1 MVSGK
6 LTLNRVICV
15 AQIALLL
22 AVQQLP
28 LSAQCV
34 VGIPLCEDY
43 YNFDT
48 IVEATVL
55 SAAVVQEPV
64 TMDPPLSPKFM
75 RSILVANA
83 HVERSWKGASS
94 GAVVIRYEHH
104 SGTVD
109 GKLAPGGRYVV
120 WGHRRTDGAI
130 EVSDCSPT
138 APAAQASAMIAF
150 LDTRGRNM
158 DGGTFFGVVMR
169 RGTPATP
176 VLIAGIRLTLTGPVT
191 RTAVTD
197 AGGQFRFTSLPAGRY
212 SGAVEPPEGMVVVS
226 ASALTFT
233 LPDAQAC
240 HAANVVL
247 DVRR

>member
-1 MVSGK
+1 MVPRRP
-6 LTLNRVICV
+6 TLNRAVSV
-15 AQIALLL
+15 AQIALIL
-22 AVQQLP
+22 AVHQLP
-28 LSAQCV
+28 LDAQCV
-34 VGIPLCEDY
+34 AGIPLCEDY
-43 YNFDT
+43 YSFDT
-48 IVEATVL
+48 IVEATLV
-55 SAAVVQEPV
+55 SATVVQEPV
-64 TMDPPLSPKFM
+64 TFDSLPSVTFT
-75 RSILVANA
+75 RSSLVANA
-83 HVERSWKGASS
+83 HVERSWKGASA

-104 SGTVD
+104 SGSLD
-109 GKLAPGGRYVV
+109 GRLAAGGRYVI

-138 APAAQASAMIAF
+138 APVAQASAMIAF
-150 LDTRGRNM
+150 LDTRGRNT
-158 DGGTFFGVVMR
+158 DGGTMFGVVMR

-176 VLIAGIRLTLTGPVT
+176 VLVAGIRLTLTGPVT

-212 SGAVEPPEGMVVVS
+212 SGAVEPPEGMVVIS

-240 HAANVVL
+240 HGGNVVL